1 MGKTFVGAEKLIRL
15 NSKHNL
21 VVCQKSLIPMW
32 IDHFKTY
39 YDLQVIDCTVP
50 KNITWMTENQDQ
62 SYIAVINYELLFRRK
77 WFLDLT
83 DFTLMLDESSLIQNG
98 KAKRTKFILKMQPDN
113 VILLSGT
120 PVSGKYENLW
130 TQAHLLGWKI
140 SEAAFNRTYVNWTT
154 IQVGNMYHKIVDKEE
169 PYQNIDRLK
178 RKLRANGAVFV
189 KTKEVYDLP
198 EQTFIKRYVSPSKE
212 YKKFKKNKYIVMKGG
227 GGYGEFHDDSKGV
240 RKSTPYNAKVPNGKD
255 VSPRV
260 ELLGDTTL
268 TERLGLR
275 QLCGQYSITKLQA
288 TQDLIESTSDRLVIF
303 YNFDAEL
310 KALKKLCGERP
321 ISEINGHVKN
331 LDNYENCSDSIT
343 LVQYQA
349 GSMGINLQK
358 ANKMIYFTLPEK
370 SEFFEQSQKRIHRI
384 GQDRP
389 CFYYLMMCKGSLEE
403 QIYQTLLE
411 RKDYTDEL
419 FIERFKSAKP
429 SS

>member
-1 MGKTFVGAEKLIRL
+1 MGKTFVGGQKLIDL
-15 NSKHNL
+15 GSPHNL
-21 VVCQKSLIPMW
+21 VVCQKSLVPMW
-32 IDHFKTY
+32 VEHFKTY

-154 IQVGNMYHKIVDKEE
+154 IQVGTMYHKIVDKEE

-198 EQTFIKRYVSPSKE
+198 EQTFIKRYVSPSNE
-212 YKKFKKNKYIVMKGG
+212 YKKFERNKYIRF
-227 GGYGEFHDDSKGV
+227 GEI
-240 RKSTPYNAKVPNGKD
+240 
-255 VSPRV
+255 

-275 QLCGQYSITKLQA
+275 QLCGQYSMTKLQA

-310 KALKKLCGERP
+310 KALKKLCGDRP

-389 CFYYLMMCKGSLEE
+389 CFYYLMMCEGSLEE

-419 FIERFKSAKP
+419 FNERVKSAEP
-429 SS
+429 GS

>member
-1 MGKTFVGAEKLIRL
+1 
-15 NSKHNL
+15 
-21 VVCQKSLIPMW
+21 MW
-32 IDHFKTY
+32 VEHFKTY

-154 IQVGNMYHKIVDKEE
+154 IQVGTMYHKIVDKEE

-198 EQTFIKRYVSPSKE
+198 EQTFIKRYVSPSNE
-212 YKKFKKNKYIVMKGG
+212 YKKFERNKYIRF
-227 GGYGEFHDDSKGV
+227 GEI
-240 RKSTPYNAKVPNGKD
+240 
-255 VSPRV
+255 

-275 QLCGQYSITKLQA
+275 QLCGQYSMTKLQA

-310 KALKKLCGERP
+310 KALKKLCGDRP

-389 CFYYLMMCKGSLEE
+389 CFYYLMMCEGSLEE

-419 FIERFKSAKP
+419 FNERVKSAEP
-429 SS
+429 GS